1 MIHPDTHP
9 MITKL
14 MNEFVNSEFAD
25 QIVIKS
31 LQDSLQRNTNMAN
44 ELEEKSSLKDFEK
57 EDLKDQKEMITHL
70 KAVLAYYTV

>member
-9 MITKL
+9 MMSQL

-31 LQDSLQRNTNMAN
+31 LQDSLQRNINMAN
-44 ELEEKSSLKDFEK
+44 ELEEKTSLKDFEK
-57 EDLKDQKEMITHL
+57 EDLKDQKAMIRHL
-70 KAVLAYYTV
+70 EAVIEYYGG